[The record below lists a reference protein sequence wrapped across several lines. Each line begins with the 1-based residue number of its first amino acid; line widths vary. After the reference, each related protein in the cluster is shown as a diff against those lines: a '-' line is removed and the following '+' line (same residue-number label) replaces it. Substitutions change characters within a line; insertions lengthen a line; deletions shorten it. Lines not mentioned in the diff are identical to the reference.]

1 MKHCLILI
9 SPEAKQAYFADY
21 QTVILQ
27 ELACRYPH
35 AQAEIIQRGPFEL
48 VSVKADDLCEQ
59 TLLTLSF
66 AQGLFEPAAE
76 LLNPVEI
83 VAEFAL
89 ADDFVFGS
97 KYRGK
102 TNERL
107 TQLLLNVGLAHLPN
121 HASSPTLLD
130 PMCGRGTTLFWAM
143 RYGLKARGIEQDSK
157 ALEDIQRNVKK
168 WTKLHKV
175 KHKLSQG
182 FIGKPNK
189 QNKGKFLDFAAADT
203 SIRVV
208 TGDARTS
215 DEIFS
220 KEKFDL
226 IVSDLPYGV
235 QHTTDD
241 NTRNPIEVIQQAI
254 PAWQAVLKKH
264 GVIVLAFNR
273 NNPRRAFMEKTFADA
288 GMQVLPFS
296 APHRMSESIVRDVIV
311 IQHAN

>member
-1 MKHCLILI
+1 MTDLLVLI

-21 QTVILQ
+21 QSVALA
-27 ELACRYPH
+27 ELAAVFPD
-35 AQAEIIQRGPFEL
+35 ATGEVVTQGPFEFIK
-48 VSVKADDLCEQ
+48 VTGNMAPNDL
-59 TLLTLSF
+59 LNLSF
-66 AQGLFEPAAE
+66 AQGLFEQQGE
-76 LLNPVEI
+76 LLKPLTETSS
-83 VAEFAL
+83 FAL
-89 ADDFVFGS
+89 PSDFIFGS

-107 TQLLLNVGLAHLPN
+107 TQMLLNVGLSFLP
-121 HASSPTLLD
+121 SSNQTISLLD

-143 RYGLKARGIEQDSK
+143 SYGLKARGIEQDNK
-157 ALEDIQRNVKK
+157 ALDDIQRNIKK

-203 SIRVV
+203 SMRAAI
-208 TGDARTS
+208 GDARVA

-226 IVSDLPYGV
+226 IISDLPYGV

-273 NNPRRAFMEKTFADA
+273 NNPRRAFMEKTFEDA
-288 GMQVLPFS
+288 GMQVVEFS
-296 APHRMSESIVRDVIV
+296 AGHRMSESIVRDVV
-311 IQHAN
+311 VVKHAS